1 MSQKTRVLLV
11 DDHEMVRVG
20 LRTLIEQS
28 PDCEVMGEVQSLH
41 DARTFLSSQQPDVV
55 LLDIRLPDGSGFEL
69 CHYLQTFTNP
79 PKVLVLTSYS
89 ERDVILKALSAG
101 ADGYLLKDI
110 DSKGLLEAIRNV
122 ITGQSI
128 LDPAITRTVLNAF
141 HHREADRPGR
151 SNSLSPQEMRVLA
164 LVAEGKT
171 NRQIGEALQ
180 LSEKTVKNYFSNILE
195 KLELSRRSQAAA
207 YYVENFR

>member
-1 MSQKTRVLLV
+1 MNPKTRILLV

-20 LRTLIEQS
+20 LRTLLETS
-28 PDCEVMGEVQSLH
+28 SECEVIGEARSLAE
-41 DARTFLSSQQPDVV
+41 AREMLSQQLPDVV

-69 CHYLQTFTNP
+69 CHYIQTFTNP

-89 ERDVILKALSAG
+89 DRNVILKAISAG
-101 ADGYLLKDI
+101 ADGYLLKEI
-110 DSKGLLEAIRNV
+110 DSKALLEAIRNV
-122 ITGQSI
+122 VTGQSI

-141 HHREADRPGR
+141 HHRETEKPGK
-151 SNSLSPQEMRVLA
+151 NILSPQEMRVLA

-171 NRQIGEALQ
+171 NRQIGQALQ
-180 LSEKTVKNYFSNILE
+180 LSEKTVKNYFSNILD
-195 KLELSRRSQAAA
+195 KLDLSRRAEAAA